1 MLKLLRFLGGIV
13 GALLMGAIIGLILYF
28 VADFAGVLSQIT
40 QELPF
45 VRARGRLPFRGF
57 VVFGGVLGAVLH
69 LLGRLSRTEY

>member
-1 MLKLLRFLGGIV
+1 MLTLLRFLGGLIA
-13 GALLMGAIIGLILYF
+13 ALLMGAIIGLVLYF
-28 VADFAGVLSQIT
+28 VADLTGVLSRLV

-57 VVFGGVLGAVLH
+57 MVIGAVLGGVLH